1 MNNLLLFFYYVMLT
15 LDENIKYLYMEIITV
30 YVILIQT
37 CNGSIV
43 RIEYCSMQEYY
54 AKRAEL
60 IEQ

>member
-1 MNNLLLFFYYVMLT
+1 
-15 LDENIKYLYMEIITV
+15 MEVTV

-37 CNGSIV
+37 YNGSIV
-43 RIEYCSMQEYY
+43 RIEYCSIQEYY